1 MAKQKNEEVAVNP
14 TPSPA
19 VPVEPEVGKFDLVA
33 YYPNGDKIQDPE
45 VAIVTKR
52 TPTGLDLWVFGDRTP
67 LRRKSVRQMDDP
79 WYTDPTFGAERKKR
93 LFEDGCW
100 DTVSSAK
107 ARMNAATEEAK
118 AAVKRRQEAEQA
130 DRQSIIDQEPLLT
143 EVAMEVEDLARQG
156 FELPDI
162 CAAMRG
168 KATPGQITN
177 HLSNTTISA

>member
-1 MAKQKNEEVAVNP
+1 MAKAKTEEVSVNS
-14 TPSPA
+14 TPEAA
-19 VPVEPEVGKFDLVA
+19 VPVEPEVGKFDFVA
-33 YYPNGDKIQDPE
+33 YYPNGDKVQDPE

-67 LRRKSVRQMDDP
+67 LRRKSVRKMDDP

-100 DTVSSAK
+100 DTVGAAK
-107 ARMNAATEEAK
+107 DRMANAQAEAK
-118 AAVKRRQEAEQA
+118 AATERRQKAEQA
-130 DRQSIIDQEPLLT
+130 DRQAIIDQEPLLT
-143 EVAMEVEDLARQG
+143 EIAMEVEDLARQG